1 MKAIGLKSDTVRH
14 IGLIG
19 LAGSGK
25 DTAAKALIKLGYYR
39 MAFADE
45 LKDLAFEFGWN
56 GEKDEAGRRLL
67 QELGM
72 AGRRYFPGIWIQHIA
87 WKIAPNG
94 PPIVF
99 TDVRF
104 QNEANFVRHKGGI
117 IVRIVRPEQIADEHE
132 SELNQSQIV
141 ADYEVVN
148 DGSIEDLHKKIAE
161 LTNL

>member
-1 MKAIGLKSDTVRH
+1 MKH

-39 MAFADE
+39 MAFADR
-45 LKDLAFEFGWN
+45 LKELAFEFGWN
-56 GEKDEAGRRLL
+56 GEKDADGRRLL

-72 AGRRYFPGIWIQHIA
+72 IGRRYSQNVWIRHVA
-87 WKIAPNG
+87 WRIMSKG

-104 QNEANFVRHKGGI
+104 QNEADFVREQGGI
-117 IVRIVRPEQIADEHE
+117 VVRIVRPGQIAGNHE
-132 SELNQSQIV
+132 SELNQSEV
-141 ADYEVVN
+141 AADIEIVN
-148 DGSIEDLHKKIAE
+148 DGTVEDLHNKIRAIIQ
-161 LTNL
+161 

>member
-1 MKAIGLKSDTVRH
+1 MKH

-45 LKDLAFEFGWN
+45 LKQLAFEFGWN
-56 GEKDEAGRRLL
+56 GEKDEDGRRLL

-72 AGRRYFPGIWIQHIA
+72 IGRRYSPNIWIKHVA
-87 WKIAPNG
+87 YRIAPKG

-104 QNEANFVRHKGGI
+104 QNEADFVRSKGGI
-117 IVRIVRPEQIADEHE
+117 IVRIVRPGIISGNHE
-132 SELNQSQIV
+132 SELKQSEV
-141 ADYEVVN
+141 AADIEIVN
-148 DGSIEDLHKKIAE
+148 DGSIEDLHNKIRNIT
-161 LTNL
+161 L

>member
-1 MKAIGLKSDTVRH
+1 MKH

-39 MAFADE
+39 IAFADE
-45 LKDLAFEFGWN
+45 LKELAFEFGWN
-56 GEKDEAGRRLL
+56 GEKDEDGRRLL

-72 AGRRYFPGIWIQHIA
+72 IGRRYSPNVWIKHVA
-87 WKIAPNG
+87 WRIVPNG

-104 QNEANFVRHKGGI
+104 QNEADYVRSIGGM
-117 IVRIVRPEQIADEHE
+117 IVRIVRPGIISENHE
-132 SELNQSQIV
+132 SELNQRDV
-141 ADYEVVN
+141 AADIEIVN
-148 DGSIEDLHKKIAE
+148 DGSIDDLHQKIRAIIQ
-161 LTNL
+161 

>member
-1 MKAIGLKSDTVRH
+1 MKS

-25 DTAAKALIKLGYYR
+25 DTAARGLVKLGYR
-39 MAFADE
+39 RLAFADE
-45 LKDLAFEFGWN
+45 LKSLAFYFGWD
-56 GEKDEAGRRLL
+56 GEKDEDGRKLL

-72 AGRRYFPGIWIQHIA
+72 AARRYNARFWIQCLNKQIVRERL
-87 WKIAPNG
+87 KEPF
-94 PPIVF
+94 VF

-104 QNEANFVRHKGGI
+104 QNEADYVRSIYGI
-117 IVRIVRPEQIADEHE
+117 IVRIVRPGQIADEHE

>member
-1 MKAIGLKSDTVRH
+1 MKS

-25 DTAAKALIKLGYYR
+25 DTAARGLVKLGYR
-39 MAFADE
+39 RLAFADE
-45 LKDLAFEFGWN
+45 LKSLAFYFGWD
-56 GEKDEAGRRLL
+56 GEKDEDGRRLL
-67 QELGM
+67 QDLGM
-72 AGRRYFPGIWIQHIA
+72 AARRYNARFWIQYLNKQIVRERL
-87 WKIAPNG
+87 KEPF
-94 PPIVF
+94 VF

-104 QNEANFVRHKGGI
+104 QNEADYVRSKYGI
-117 IVRIVRPEQIADEHE
+117 IVRIVRPGQIAEEHE

>member
-1 MKAIGLKSDTVRH
+1 MKS

-25 DTAAKALIKLGYYR
+25 DTAARGLVKLGYR
-39 MAFADE
+39 RLAFADE
-45 LKDLAFEFGWN
+45 LKSLAFYFGWD
-56 GEKDEAGRRLL
+56 GEKDEDGRKLL

-72 AGRRYFPGIWIQHIA
+72 AARRYNARFWIQYLNKQIVRERL
-87 WKIAPNG
+87 KEPF
-94 PPIVF
+94 VF

-104 QNEANFVRHKGGI
+104 QNEADYVRSRGGV
-117 IVRIVRPEQIADEHE
+117 IVRITMPGQIAGEHE